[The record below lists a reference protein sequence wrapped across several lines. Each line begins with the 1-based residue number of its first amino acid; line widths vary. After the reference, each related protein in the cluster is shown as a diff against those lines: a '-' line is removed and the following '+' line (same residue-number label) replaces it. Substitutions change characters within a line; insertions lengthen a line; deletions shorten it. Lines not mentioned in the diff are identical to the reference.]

1 MQCQACQTSILGKII
16 KLKVIHGV
24 QIYACPECGLG
35 FVTANTPRRPT
46 HKVYSFSD
54 YDIRRTQ
61 FEKRYKR
68 LISKINNLFKD
79 KPNHK
84 QVRVLEVGAGFGLLS
99 KMVDEEGYFVTAL
112 EPHLKPD
119 YLQNTAVKLVQAPLS
134 EYAAHTSHTF
144 DCIILF
150 DVIEHVDNLNVTLQE
165 IRKLL
170 TQSGILIVQTPN
182 YNSLMQYLSKE
193 WSWWMVEDHR
203 FYFTKESLLN
213 LFIRHRFSVVSYT
226 SYEDWE
232 DYLNNISGWTAHITH
247 PLFRKIAKFGIYL
260 SGGLCKILF
269 QPFYALGYGG
279 LHLIFIQKNK

>member
-1 MQCQACQTSILGKII
+1 MQCQACQTSLQEKVK
-16 KLKVIHGV
+16 KLKVVHGV

-35 FVTANTPRRPT
+35 FVNANTPRRPT
-46 HKVYSFSD
+46 HEIYSFSD

-61 FEKRYKR
+61 FEKRYRR
-68 LISKINNLFKD
+68 LISKINTIFKD

-99 KMVDEEGYFVTAL
+99 KKLDNEGYSVTAL
-112 EPHLKPD
+112 EPHLKSD
-119 YLQNTAVKLVQAPLS
+119 YLYGTSVKHLQVPLS
-134 EYAAHTSHTF
+134 EYATHTSHTY

-150 DVIEHVDNLNVTLQE
+150 DVIEHVDNLSDTLQE

-170 TQSGILIVQTPN
+170 AERGILIIQTPN
-182 YNSLMQYLSKE
+182 YNSLMQYLSKD

-213 LFIRHRFSVVSYT
+213 LFLHHRFSVISYT

-232 DYLNNISGWTAHITH
+232 DYLKNISGWTAHIVH
-247 PLFRKIAKFGIYL
+247 PLFRKIAKLGIYITGCL
-260 SGGLCKILF
+260 SKILF